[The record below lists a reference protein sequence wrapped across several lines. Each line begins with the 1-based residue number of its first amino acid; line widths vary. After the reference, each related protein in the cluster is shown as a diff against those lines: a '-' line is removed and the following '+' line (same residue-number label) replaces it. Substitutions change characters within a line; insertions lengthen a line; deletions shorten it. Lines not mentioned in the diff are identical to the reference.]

1 MWLLETETGE
11 LTWFNSPDEVP
22 SGYAILSHVWGPSEQ
37 SFQDI
42 QALHA
47 RHAAPT
53 LAPALEPHGGMGAG
67 EGHIADEHP
76 SFATLPRPQ
85 QQRLLGGPPGS
96 VGPFGTYKKSPVG
109 GARVG

>member
-1 MWLLETETGE
+1 
-11 LTWFNSPDEVP
+11 
-22 SGYAILSHVWGPSEQ
+22 
-37 SFQDI
+37 
-42 QALHA
+42 
-47 RHAAPT
+47 
-53 LAPALEPHGGMGAG
+53 MGAG